1 VADTLTPDPSPY
13 LACPAILLDMNL
25 ARLFAVLLSCTT
37 TIVVSAQSTVVVR
50 FVESMA
56 KKASFV
62 NIVYD
67 DGRSE
72 TIDLDGWG
80 GMMTTPGS
88 MAAAMKRNQQVL
100 AGAVRSL
107 EEKGSELRSMSS
119 TGESVMNTFLVFSQ
133 RE

>member
-1 VADTLTPDPSPY
+1 
-13 LACPAILLDMNL
+13 MNL

-100 AGAVRSL
+100 AGVVRSL
-107 EEKGSELRSMSS
+107 EEKGSELRSISS
-119 TGESVMNTFLVFSQ
+119 TGESVMNTFLVFRQ